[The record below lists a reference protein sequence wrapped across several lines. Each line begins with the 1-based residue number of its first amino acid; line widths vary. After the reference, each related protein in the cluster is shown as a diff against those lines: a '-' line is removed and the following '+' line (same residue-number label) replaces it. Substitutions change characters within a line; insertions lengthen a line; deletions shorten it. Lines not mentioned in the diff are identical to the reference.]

1 MGKDDM
7 RDYSKDIQD
16 RIREVAYMMWES
28 AGRQYGMAMEYW
40 LEAEREVMK
49 TTKSATEKMIPTA
62 KDVQDA
68 VDAVSEPL
76 AKAGIKVNV
85 KTETAK
91 PKAAPAKAAPAKPAP
106 APAKPAPAASKSAAP
121 AKAAAPVASK
131 PAAPAKAP
139 PAPKAAPAKTAAKP
153 AAASATSDLEQ
164 IEGIGPA
171 YKKKLNAAGIM
182 TRAQL
187 LDACATPADR
197 KNTATKSGVS
207 AKNLLKWANMA
218 DLMRISGIDGQFAE
232 LLEASGV
239 DTVKEL
245 RMRRAD
251 NLAVKMADV
260 NAAKKLTP
268 SVPSEAQIGKWVD
281 AAKALEAKLTY

>member
-7 RDYSKDIQD
+7 KDYSKDIQD

-40 LEAEREVMK
+40 LEAEREVLK

-62 KDVQDA
+62 KDVQDV

-76 AKAGIKVNV
+76 ANAGIKVKV

-91 PKAAPAKAAPAKPAP
+91 PKAAPAKAAAATPAPAKPAP
-106 APAKPAPAASKSAAP
+106 APAPAKAAPAASKP
-121 AKAAAPVASK
+121 AT
-131 PAAPAKAP
+131 PAKAP
-139 PAPKAAPAKTAAKP
+139 PAPKPAPAKTAAKP
-153 AAASATSDLEQ
+153 AAASVASDLEQ

-268 SVPSEAQIGKWVD
+268 SVPSEAQIAKWVE
-281 AAKALEAKLTY
+281 AAKALQAKLTY